1 MAYFN
6 HFNPYKTGSRISSLE
21 PNPTN
26 PEAQLT
32 KASIMGLGSGVWV
45 CHDVSSMRLHLGNNS
60 VMTVDGID
68 VLRSQESIRD
78 DPLPS
83 EKHVRFENPNVE
95 KVSRD
100 ERESPTKKP
109 QRSGFSC
116 FSCFSLFGKRSGS
129 SCPKVSM
136 DRSQFSTVFRR
147 PSRIRSLQTSKT
159 YLYIASA
166 SAMRTVR
173 AQNTSH
179 HGWPNGT

>member
-1 MAYFN
+1 
-6 HFNPYKTGSRISSLE
+6 
-21 PNPTN
+21 
-26 PEAQLT
+26 
-32 KASIMGLGSGVWV
+32 MGLGSGSAT
-45 CHDVSSMRLHLGNNS
+45 VSSMRLHLGNNS

-83 EKHVRFENPNVE
+83 DMSVSNVE

-109 QRSGFSC
+109 QRSGFRC
-116 FSCFSLFGKRSGS
+116 FSCFSLFGKGSGS
-129 SCPKVSM
+129 SCPKVSI

-147 PSRIRSLQTSKT
+147 PSSIRSLQTSKT